1 MGFLFP
7 FTSSDVSFCNLSRKI
22 SYTSVCIDFVEL
34 IFFSCIF
41 FTASHLAQSFLWLM
55 LSWMGLEEQTSQY
68 LNYAKRDGPNSCKI
82 IQIMSNEYASN
93 TGIDFFHAF
102 LKHVP
107 IPEKRDGIIPQ
118 VVQMFS
124 CFLNFDD
131 NPKYLASMSLQ
142 YKMSNL
148 LYQQNLM
155 VVIILMED
163 HHVNFFFY

>member
-22 SYTSVCIDFVEL
+22 SYMSVCIDFVEL

-68 LNYAKRDGPNSCKI
+68 LNYATRDGPNSCKI
-82 IQIMSNEYASN
+82 IQIMSNEYASK
-93 TGIDFFHAF
+93 TGIDFSMLF
-102 LKHVP
+102 LNMSP
-107 IPEKRDGIIPQ
+107 FQRRDGIIPL
-118 VVQMFS
+118 VVQLFS

-131 NPKYLASMSLQ
+131 NPKYLAFMSL
-142 YKMSNL
+142 
-148 LYQQNLM
+148 
-155 VVIILMED
+155 
-163 HHVNFFFY
+163 